1 MPAATGVAAASR
13 AEARAFV
20 PVPPADARPVPIEG
34 GALLS
39 VTGVGDARATAGA
52 RALIDAGAGAL
63 VSFGFA
69 AGLRPDLAAGTLL
82 VPRRVLGRDGAAYRV
97 DVALGASLRACLP
110 ALRPRDEGD
119 LVETATPLHT
129 ADEKAALHRAHGASA
144 ADMESA
150 AIARVAGAARVPFAV
165 LRAVVDPAARDIPRC
180 ARVALADDGR
190 IRALAVCFGLLR
202 RPWELRALAALA
214 RDFAAARDALAVA
227 AACMPRR
234 RG

>member
-82 VPRRVLGRDGAAYRV
+82 VPRRVLGRDGAAYPV

-150 AIARVAGAARVPFAV
+150 ATRGCRSRCCVPSSIPPRATSRAARAPHSPTTAASARSPCASDCSAV
-165 LRAVVDPAARDIPRC
+165 RGSSARWPRSRATSRPR
-180 ARVALADDGR
+180 ATRSR
-190 IRALAVCFGLLR
+190 
-202 RPWELRALAALA
+202 
-214 RDFAAARDALAVA
+214 
-227 AACMPRR
+227 
-234 RG
+234 